1 VSLLLLVEDDVEC
14 RTALVR
20 ALSERGHVVL
30 GVPDAMAALRA
41 VLHDHPDLVL
51 LHLVDDLD
59 IAAVLK
65 MLHTPTIV
73 IGTRDAEPEIVRLL
87 DAGAD
92 DYLVRPFGADYL
104 DAHVRAVLRRAGGQQ
119 PHPPTVVGGLHIDA
133 RARVATLDGGVLDLT
148 RLEFELLLYLAR
160 RPGEVVSR
168 QRLLTEIWCE
178 TYGGSDKTV
187 NVHLS
192 GLRGKLGESAGSPR
206 YLHSVRG
213 VGVKLLA
220 PMQPAARSITR
231 SGRTKQRRSRL

>member
-1 VSLLLLVEDDVEC
+1 
-14 RTALVR
+14 
-20 ALSERGHVVL
+20 
-30 GVPDAMAALRA
+30 
-41 VLHDHPDLVL
+41 
-51 LHLVDDLD
+51 
-59 IAAVLK
+59 

-192 GLRGKLGESAGSPR
+192 GLRRKLGESAGSPR